1 VVDELLDD
9 DVVAGVDE
17 LDGRRTDKN
26 VSSQSES
33 SEGANIL
40 SRGSSRADS
49 DVVPPPGVCRPG
61 FAGVVEVLRPPFFKD
76 MGHCCGNSSLG
87 KHVSIFLETSVL
99 YEEIVSVVFLGREI
113 LLVRIPVC

>member
-1 VVDELLDD
+1 M
-9 DVVAGVDE
+9 
-17 LDGRRTDKN
+17 
-26 VSSQSES
+26 
-33 SEGANIL
+33 
-40 SRGSSRADS
+40 
-49 DVVPPPGVCRPG
+49 PPPGVCRPG

-113 LLVRIPVC
+113 LLVRIPVCQDWLLALGFSEYLMEVLGSVWSSPLD